1 MSNSYFH
8 FKRFMVRQERCA
20 MKVGTDGTLLGA
32 WARGGQT
39 VLDIGTGTG
48 LIALM
53 MAQRFPQSLVTA
65 VDIDAGAVEQAREN
79 VAASPFADR
88 ITVLH
93 ADIRLMNHT
102 KGQTP
107 CVENAYE
114 GQTPCAEY
122 EAIVVNPP
130 YFNDSLTCPDDQR
143 TTARHTSTL
152 SYRDLMV
159 AVARLLADDGELS
172 VVIPFDCKAR
182 LESEAA
188 LAGLSKCRECSVRT
202 TPRKAPRRYLLAFR
216 KHPATLETTEGVLET
231 APGQRSEWY
240 QELTREFYL

>member
-1 MSNSYFH
+1 MSNGYFL

-32 WARGGQT
+32 WARGGQRI
-39 VLDIGTGTG
+39 LDIGTGTG

-53 MAQRFPQSLVTA
+53 MVQRCPEARVTA
-65 VDIDAGAVEQAREN
+65 VDIDEDAVLQAREN
-79 VAASPFADR
+79 VAASSFADR
-88 ITVLH
+88 ISVLH
-93 ADIRLMNHT
+93 ADIRTANLT
-102 KGQTP
+102 GGLSP
-107 CVENAYE
+107 CEAFD
-114 GQTPCAEY
+114 
-122 EAIVVNPP
+122 AIVVNPP

-152 SYRDLMV
+152 SYRELMEATV
-159 AVARLLADDGELS
+159 RLLADDGELS

-188 LAGLSKCRECSVRT
+188 LAGLSKCRECSIRT

-216 KHPATLETTEGVLET
+216 KHSAELEMTDGVLEIM
-231 APGQRSEWY
+231 PGERSPWY
-240 QELTREFYL
+240 HELTKEFYL

>member
-1 MSNSYFH
+1 MSNGYFQ

-32 WARGGQT
+32 WARGGQRI
-39 VLDIGTGTG
+39 LDIGTGTG

-53 MAQRFPQSLVTA
+53 MAQRCPEARLTA
-65 VDIDAGAVEQAREN
+65 VDIDEDAVLQAREN
-79 VAASPFADR
+79 VAASSFADR
-88 ITVLH
+88 ISVLH
-93 ADIRLMNHT
+93 ADIRTANLT
-102 KGQTP
+102 GGLSP
-107 CVENAYE
+107 CEAFD
-114 GQTPCAEY
+114 
-122 EAIVVNPP
+122 AIVVNPP

-152 SYRDLMV
+152 SYRELMEATV
-159 AVARLLADDGELS
+159 RLLADDGELS

-188 LAGLSKCRECSVRT
+188 LAGLSKCRECSIRT

-216 KHPATLETTEGVLET
+216 KHPAELEMTDGVLET
-231 APGQRSEWY
+231 MPGERSPWY
-240 QELTREFYL
+240 HELTKEFYL